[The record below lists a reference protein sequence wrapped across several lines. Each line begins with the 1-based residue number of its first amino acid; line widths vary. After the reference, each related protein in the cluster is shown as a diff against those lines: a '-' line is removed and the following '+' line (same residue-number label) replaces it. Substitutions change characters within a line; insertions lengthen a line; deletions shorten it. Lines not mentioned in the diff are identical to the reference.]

1 MANYSVPGSD
11 EFSGTED
18 RKALPGN
25 EDYLGKVIEIKQQ
38 AKPNFEG
45 KIIDVFT
52 IKFDITAF
60 ADGAPL
66 EDIDGNKVD
75 SRWIWKDVDP
85 TRMGFKQDGTASI
98 ARQFFLAANG
108 ISDLNS
114 KIPSGDTEDLI
125 GKDVRLSLIVYLGK
139 NDGKQK
145 NRVIAIKPVGGRR
158 GAAVVGS
165 APIEQSSRPSAAVD
179 PAYAAAVAS
188 LVNGTDTASAAQVAE
203 VAERLGS

>member
-1 MANYSVPGSD
+1 MANYSVPGAD
-11 EFSGTED
+11 EFTGVED

-25 EDYLGKVIEIKQQ
+25 EDYRAKILEIKQQ
-38 AKPNFEG
+38 AKPNYEG
-45 KIIDVFT
+45 KVIDVFT
-52 IKFDITAF
+52 IKFDILSF

-66 EDIDGNKVD
+66 EDIDGNKVE

-108 ISDLNS
+108 IADLNS
-114 KIPSGDTEDLI
+114 KVPSGDTEELV
-125 GKDVRLSLIVYLGK
+125 GREVRLSLIVYLGK

-145 NRVIAIKPVGGRR
+145 NRVVAIKPLGGRR
-158 GAAVVGS
+158 GS
-165 APIEQSSRPSAAVD
+165 APIEQAATNTSPAID

-188 LVNGTDTASAAQVAE
+188 LVNGE
-203 VAERLGS
+203 

>member
-1 MANYSVPGSD
+1 MD
-11 EFSGTED
+11 DF
-18 RKALPGN
+18 
-25 EDYLGKVIEIKQQ
+25 
-38 AKPNFEG
+38 
-45 KIIDVFT
+45 
-52 IKFDITAF
+52 
-60 ADGAPL
+60 
-66 EDIDGNKVD
+66 
-75 SRWIWKDVDP
+75 
-85 TRMGFKQDGTASI
+85 
-98 ARQFFLAANG
+98 
-108 ISDLNS
+108 ISHN
-114 KIPSGDTEDLI
+114 IEDLI

-158 GAAVVGS
+158 GAAPVVGS

>member
-11 EFSGTED
+11 EFSGVED

-25 EDYLGKVIEIKQQ
+25 EDYRGKVIEIKQQ

-52 IKFDITAF
+52 IKFDIVSF

-66 EDIDGNKVD
+66 EDIDGNKVE
-75 SRWIWKDVDP
+75 SRWVWKDVDP

-108 ISDLNS
+108 IADLNA
-114 KIPSGDTEDLI
+114 KVPSGDTEDLI
-125 GKDVRLSLIVYLGK
+125 GREVRLSLIVYLGK

-145 NRVIAIKPVGGRR
+145 NRVIAIKPLTGRR
-158 GAAVVGS
+158 SGAGS
-165 APIEQSSRPSAAVD
+165 AEIQQSPTNTSPAVD

-188 LVNGTDTASAAQVAE
+188 LVNGTDTATSAQVAE
-203 VAERLGS
+203 ISERLGS